1 MSFVG
6 LKLISGS
13 KEGKPQ
19 NAELARDATE
29 GFVKWLS
36 AILEERG
43 MPAPVAFELA
53 DLEAD
58 QERDID
64 GKPTMVEIFTA
75 GAVWG
80 IQHAQKKH
88 EPRGEPHPE
97 AAVEGEKLPVAELD
111 KLAFTLDLLMSLQIG
126 HRGEKAMF
134 SASSVHERA
143 AKVADALSESINASP
158 LGYGKEKGDD
168 PRATVQAY
176 MLDICQKHR
185 FNVVSMNA
193 REAYRVLRRSRV
205 LLADFLKKHGQPN

>member
-1 MSFVG
+1 MYLSG
-6 LKLISGS
+6 LKLISG
-13 KEGKPQ
+13 GPAAKPQ
-19 NAELARDATE
+19 NDALGRDATE

-88 EPRGEPHPE
+88 EPRAEPHPE
-97 AAVEGEKLPVAELD
+97 AAVEGEKLQAAERD
-111 KLAFTLDLLMSLQIG
+111 KLAFALDLLMSLQIG
-126 HRGEKAMF
+126 HRGERAMF

-143 AKVADALSESINASP
+143 AKVADALSESIKASP
-158 LGYGKEKGDD
+158 LGYDKEKGDD
-168 PRATVQAY
+168 PRAKVQAN

-185 FNVVSMNA
+185 FNVASMNA
-193 REAYRVLRRSRV
+193 REAYMVLRRSRV
-205 LLADFLKKHGQPN
+205 LLADFLKKHGQPD